1 MVELRPYQES
11 ARQAI
16 RAEWQAG
23 HRKTLTVAATGTGK
37 TVIFGAVANDC
48 VNDGERVLILAHRG
62 ELLEQA
68 SDKLMDAFG
77 IPTVLEKA
85 ESSSLGSLFPSRSA
99 RCSHSV
105 RKSASRSFLMITSRQ
120 LSWTKRITPC
130 PVHIRM
136 YYSND
141 QNYRE

>member
-1 MVELRPYQES
+1 MVDLRPYQEE

-62 ELLEQA
+62 ELLNRHPI
-68 SDKLMDAFG
+68 S
-77 IPTVLEKA
+77 
-85 ESSSLGSLFPSRSA
+85 
-99 RCSHSV
+99 
-105 RKSASRSFLMITSRQ
+105 
-120 LSWTKRITPC
+120 
-130 PVHIRM
+130 
-136 YYSND
+136 
-141 QNYRE
+141 